1 MNQFAAQMV
10 DLVCINNYVV
20 VDNETDK
27 LKFAPLNNSVML
39 NVQKIKKIQK
49 KCNIGSNLN
58 LIKPHFLM
66 LICSILISII
76 FIYIFY
82 YYYYYYYYLKIFK
95 IKYTFT
101 LITYFILHV

>member
-27 LKFAPLNNSVML
+27 LKFAPLNISVML

-49 KCNIGSNLN
+49 NVI
-58 LIKPHFLM
+58 
-66 LICSILISII
+66 
-76 FIYIFY
+76 
-82 YYYYYYYYLKIFK
+82 
-95 IKYTFT
+95 
-101 LITYFILHV
+101 